1 MAKLCVN
8 VDHVAT
14 VRQARKINEPDPVAA
29 AVLAEL
35 AGAAGITC
43 HLREDRRH
51 IQDSDVWRLK
61 EVVKTRLNLEMAPV
75 EEMFAIAKKV
85 RPHMV
90 MFVPE
95 RRQEITTEGGLDVA
109 SNIERFRTATR
120 QMQEAG
126 MLVSHFIDPDPRQV
140 DAVLACGA
148 DYLELHTGAY
158 ANAVGERER
167 RQELQKLIE
176 AARYAQKNGQRVN
189 AGHGL
194 NLRNVLPV
202 AAIPGLHE
210 LHIGHS
216 IVSHAV
222 LVGFERAVREM
233 VDAIAYAQQLGS
245 TMTPEEILIYHS
257 A

>member
-8 VDHVAT
+8 IDHVAT
-14 VRQARKINEPDPVAA
+14 VRQARRISEPDPVAA
-29 AVLAEL
+29 AILAEL

-51 IQDSDVWRLK
+51 IQDHDVWRLR
-61 EVVKTRLNLEMAPV
+61 EVVKTRLNLEMAAV
-75 EEMFAIAKKV
+75 EEMLTIAEKV

-95 RRQEITTEGGLDVA
+95 RRLEITTEGGLDVA
-109 SNIERFRTATR
+109 GNIERIREATQR
-120 QMQEAG
+120 MKAAG
-126 MLVSHFIDPDPRQV
+126 MLVSHFIDPEPRQV
-140 DAVLACGA
+140 DAVVVCGA
-148 DYLELHTGAY
+148 DFLELHTGAY
-158 ANAVGERER
+158 ANAVGEEARLA
-167 RQELQKLIE
+167 ELHKLIE
-176 AARYAQKNGQRVN
+176 AARYARQLGMRVN

-194 NLRNVLPV
+194 NLRNVMPV
-202 AAIPGLHE
+202 AAIEGVHE

-233 VDAIAYAQQLGS
+233 VEAIARAQVFARDFS
-245 TMTPEEILIYHS
+245 PEEILRLHS

>member
-8 VDHVAT
+8 IDHVAT
-14 VRQARKINEPDPVAA
+14 VRQARRIEEPDPVAA

-35 AGAAGITC
+35 GGAAGITC

-51 IQDSDVWRLK
+51 IQDADVERLK
-61 EVVKTRLNLEMAPV
+61 AIVKTALNLEMAPTD
-75 EEMFAIAKKV
+75 EMLAIAEKIQ
-85 RPHMV
+85 PAMV

-95 RRQEITTEGGLDVA
+95 KRTEVTTEGGLDVA
-109 SNIERFRTATR
+109 GNLDRIRKATQR
-120 QMQEAG
+120 MKAAG
-126 MLVSHFIDPDPRQV
+126 LRVSHFIDPEHHQV
-140 DAVLACGA
+140 DAVRECGA
-148 DYLELHTGAY
+148 DVLEMHTGAY
-158 ANAVGERER
+158 ANAVGLDAHAR
-167 RQELQKLIE
+167 ELQKLE
-176 AARYAQKNGQRVN
+176 SAALHASTNGQNVN

-202 AAIPGLHE
+202 AAIAQVRE

-222 LVGFERAVREM
+222 LVGFERATRDM
-233 VDAIAYAQQLGS
+233 VQAIAQAELLARHHSPQQ
-245 TMTPEEILIYHS
+245 ILEYFS

>member
-8 VDHVAT
+8 IDHVAT
-14 VRQARKINEPDPVAA
+14 VRQARRITEPDPVAA

-51 IQDSDVWRLK
+51 IQDDDVVRLK
-61 EVVKTRLNLEMAPV
+61 QSVRTRLNLEMAPV
-75 EEMFAIAKKV
+75 DEMLAIAEAV

-109 SNIERFRTATR
+109 GQFERIREATQR
-120 QMQEAG
+120 MKAAG
-126 MLVSHFIDPDPRQV
+126 LLVSHFVDPDPKQV
-140 DAVLACGA
+140 DAVIACGA

-158 ANAVGERER
+158 ANAPNESARLA
-167 RQELQKLIE
+167 ELEKLIQ
-176 AARYAQKNGQRVN
+176 AARYAQEKGIRVN

-202 AAIPGLHE
+202 AAIAGIHE

-233 VDAIAYAQQLGS
+233 VEAIARAENLARVY
-245 TMTPEEILIYHS
+245 TPQEILRLHS

>member
-8 VDHVAT
+8 IDHVAT
-14 VRQARKINEPDPVAA
+14 VRQARRITEPDPVAA
-29 AVLAEL
+29 ALLAEL

-51 IQDSDVWRLK
+51 IQDDDVVRLK
-61 EVVKTRLNLEMAPV
+61 QSVRTRLNLEMAPV
-75 EEMFAIAKKV
+75 DEMLAIAEAV

-109 SNIERFRTATR
+109 GQFERIREATQR
-120 QMQEAG
+120 MKAAG
-126 MLVSHFIDPDPRQV
+126 LLVSHFVDPDPKQV
-140 DAVLACGA
+140 DAVIACGA

-158 ANAVGERER
+158 ANAPNESARLA
-167 RQELQKLIE
+167 ELEKLIQ
-176 AARYAQKNGQRVN
+176 AARYAQEKGIRVN

-202 AAIPGLHE
+202 AAIAGIHE

-233 VDAIAYAQQLGS
+233 VEAIARAENLARVY
-245 TMTPEEILIYHS
+245 TPQEILRLHS

>member
-8 VDHVAT
+8 IDHVAT
-14 VRQARKINEPDPVAA
+14 VRQARRGSEPDPVAA

-35 AGAAGITC
+35 AGAASITC

-51 IQDSDVWRLK
+51 INDADVERLNQ
-61 EVVKTRLNLEMAPV
+61 TLRTHLNLEMAAT
-75 EEMFAIAKKV
+75 EEMLGIAERI
-85 RPHMV
+85 RPYMV

-95 RRQEITTEGGLDVA
+95 KREEVTTEGGLDVA
-109 SNIERFRTATR
+109 GSLGRLKEATHR
-120 QMQEAG
+120 MKAAG
-126 MLVSHFIDPDPRQV
+126 MLVSHFIDPESEQI
-140 DAVLACGA
+140 DAVAACGA
-148 DYLELHTGAY
+148 DVMELHTGGY
-158 ANAVGERER
+158 ANARGEEARLV
-167 RQELQKLIE
+167 ELAKLVSG
-176 AARYAQKNGQRVN
+176 AAHATRNGQRVN

-202 AAIPGLHE
+202 AAIPNLVE

-222 LVGFERAVREM
+222 MVGFERAVREM
-233 VDAIAYAQQLGS
+233 VEAIGRATTLAERF
-245 TMTPEEILIYHS
+245 TPEEILRQYS